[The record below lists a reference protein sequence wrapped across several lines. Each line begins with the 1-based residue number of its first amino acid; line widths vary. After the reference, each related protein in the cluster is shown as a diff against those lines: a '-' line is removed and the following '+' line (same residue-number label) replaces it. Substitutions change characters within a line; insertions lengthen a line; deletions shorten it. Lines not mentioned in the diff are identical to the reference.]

1 MARHQVVA
9 LLALAAVL
17 ASCATP
23 APPVPRIVVREVKVP
38 VPVERVPP
46 ENLKKCG
53 SEPPGF
59 RFFGTTDP
67 RYRTGL
73 DRDGESRLREW
84 VDSKDRC
91 ITAWRVWAKPEA
103 K

>member
-1 MARHQVVA
+1 MARLQVAA
-9 LLALAAVL
+9 LLALALVGC
-17 ASCATP
+17 ASRP
-23 APPVPRIVVREVKVP
+23 PPVPRIVVREVKVP
-38 VPVERVPP
+38 VPVARVAP
-46 ENLKKCG
+46 EKLQTCG
-53 SEPPGF
+53 SDRPTF

-73 DRDGESRLREW
+73 DRDGESRLRDW

-91 ITAWRVWAKPEA
+91 ISAWRVWAKPPEG